1 MIKKWEVAP
10 SPVDKNKNRHR
21 LMIDGEMKDIF
32 FIVKKLGS
40 LCSRPEKS
48 SGDFNFIIY
57 LSKLEPDTMSKLK
70 EVVTEL
76 EKSDTSRRERQDK
89 ALAFT
94 APVPPA
100 VPPPAA
106 PPSDAAPVPAV
117 RQPAPPA
124 PVPPPAAP
132 ERPAAPPPPPGVTPA
147 PAVRQPAPPAPTP
160 PPALPPDAAAP
171 PSFASPPPA
180 PKGPAAL
187 PPQSKPQFSAP
198 FGPPP
203 SVSGRVEPSKAEPVE
218 EKKKEEPKPEPV
230 SPAQSSSPSVSTR
243 MRLKWGVEMPLMP
256 TYTFETLQSGSY
268 NRFAHAAAM
277 AAIDSPGTMY
287 NPLMIFGIPGTGK
300 THFMHA
306 ISYGLSATLG
316 QDKLFVTD
324 GIRLSKGVE
333 KAVSD
338 GSIERLDKMFSEIRA
353 LVIDDVHLMMLSA
366 ENKPYISKWLND
378 FTAANKQIVVSSVF
392 PPKSLAGLEEA
403 LGFQLSQGWMVDVK
417 VPPASAYKVVLGHLL
432 SDMDVKLSEDE
443 VNRLFINKLT
453 PFGEV
458 SRTLEQIRKLD
469 KFMGASASAKGSKE
483 MLDLLLGLS
492 ETAVAGAVSDADYAE
507 SAAWKSSENQ
517 WFKWGL
523 FHPKGY
529 EKEAR
534 FALHSA
540 AARAKDL
547 GIPVA
552 WTQVFTEAYDPDEL
566 YGTPFK
572 IGNFAAEKNVN
583 GLIVLGP
590 QPTSALGAQE
600 AEFRHISEKIMR
612 SYSVKTAWLSSN
624 SLKSPSA
631 YVRLLMDLM

>member
-1 MIKKWEVAP
+1 
-10 SPVDKNKNRHR
+10 
-21 LMIDGEMKDIF
+21 
-32 FIVKKLGS
+32 
-40 LCSRPEKS
+40 
-48 SGDFNFIIY
+48 
-57 LSKLEPDTMSKLK
+57 
-70 EVVTEL
+70 
-76 EKSDTSRRERQDK
+76 
-89 ALAFT
+89 
-94 APVPPA
+94 
-100 VPPPAA
+100 
-106 PPSDAAPVPAV
+106 
-117 RQPAPPA
+117 
-124 PVPPPAAP
+124 
-132 ERPAAPPPPPGVTPA
+132 
-147 PAVRQPAPPAPTP
+147 
-160 PPALPPDAAAP
+160 
-171 PSFASPPPA
+171 
-180 PKGPAAL
+180 
-187 PPQSKPQFSAP
+187 
-198 FGPPP
+198 
-203 SVSGRVEPSKAEPVE
+203 
-218 EKKKEEPKPEPV
+218 
-230 SPAQSSSPSVSTR
+230 

-417 VPPASAYKVVLGHLL
+417 VPPASAYKIVLGHLL